1 MEIAP
6 FGTFY
11 PTSGPYNSAMIL
23 IAVLFGVALISN
35 ALMRLVD
42 PKHHINDN

>member
-1 MEIAP
+1 MEIGP

-11 PTSGPYNSAMIL
+11 PTNGLYNSTMIL
-23 IAVLFGVALISN
+23 IAVFFGVALISN